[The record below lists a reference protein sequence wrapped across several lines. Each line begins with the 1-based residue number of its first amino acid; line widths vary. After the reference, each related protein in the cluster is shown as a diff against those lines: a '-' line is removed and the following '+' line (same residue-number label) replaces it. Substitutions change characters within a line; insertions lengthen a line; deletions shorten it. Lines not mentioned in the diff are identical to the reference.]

1 MAHGSVLLVGD
12 PEPAAYPQRDYDVVA
27 AGAAGYLVSK
37 SIDLRA
43 HYRTYARAAI
53 GARRD
58 IPRAPPALGVLGID
72 PTRCARADASAVLV
86 MLLVLVLLEAC
97 SSLGTI
103 AHFTACVPLRYG
115 PDCSGE
121 CACHPY
127 EDCDDGVTGSGAC
140 SCSFGCALGFVD
152 CRP

>member
-27 AGAAGYLVSK
+27 AGAAGYLV
-37 SIDLRA
+37 
-43 HYRTYARAAI
+43 YRFRRRGMRSR
-53 GARRD
+53 GASRYVL
-58 IPRAPPALGVLGID
+58 PRAPPPALGVLGID

-140 SCSFGCALGFVD
+140 SCSFGCALVFVD